1 MEGRR
6 RAAACGLGARR
17 RSSSGRVW
25 ATRSGWEAALGRG
38 AANGGGCRGGA
49 GLQWR
54 LRGGVELAGVQAGR
68 RRCSAVWERGEGKR
82 ARGMGL
88 WGSLIARARVRR
100 GRRALPGA
108 VRGGVAVAA
117 VGAALEAAG
126 RVARSGNSSVRQQEG
141 EEERC
146 DAWVPARGGVMVGK
160 AFPGA
165 GGGAVGGRRREQ
177 SRGVEVEKKGDF
189 AISKNSRD

>member
-1 MEGRR
+1 MAAPRR
-6 RAAACGLGARR
+6 G
-17 RSSSGRVW
+17 
-25 ATRSGWEAALGRG
+25 
-38 AANGGGCRGGA
+38 
-49 GLQWR
+49 
-54 LRGGVELAGVQAGR
+54 ELAGVQSGR

-100 GRRALPGA
+100 GRQALPAA
-108 VRGGVAVAA
+108 VHGGVAVAA

-126 RVARSGNSSVRQQEG
+126 RVARPGNSSARQQEG

-146 DAWVPARGGVMVGK
+146 DAWVPARGGVMAGK

-177 SRGVEVEKKGDF
+177 SREVGDGNKDDF
-189 AISKNSRD
+189 AITKNSRD